1 MGGEKGSREGHREW
15 GRGDDVDR
23 GKWEHKDKMF
33 KRIMNLYKIKFEM
46 LSLLLKKKKTQLQLG
61 HMLGH
66 MPLHLAVRSVAL
78 VSAGDVSLNILE
90 VEIPPFFLGIVSE
103 WSSRAADAC
112 YCCA

>member
-1 MGGEKGSREGHREW
+1 M
-15 GRGDDVDR
+15 DR
-23 GKWEHKDKMF
+23 GKGEHRDKMF
-33 KRIMNLYKIKFEM
+33 KGIMNLYKIKFEM
-46 LSLLLKKKKTQLQLG
+46 LSLLLKKQTQLQLG